1 MAHDAS
7 ARPNPLDRAAR
18 ATTVAALFA
27 IDPVGTAGVCL
38 RSAPGAARDLWI
50 DYLRSLL
57 PVEAPWKKLPLHIE
71 DDRLLGGVDLAASLA
86 RGRPVFQTGILMEA
100 DRGVVQLAMAERLSA
115 SVAARVGMA
124 LDTGEVICERDGF
137 TMHCPVQFGVLA
149 LDEGIDADET
159 PPASLLDR
167 FAFLLDLDG
176 IRACDFELRI
186 GLTPAEVAQARSRLA
201 DVKVGAAVLESLCAT
216 SMALGLTSVRTSL
229 LALRVARAIA
239 AADGR
244 WVVEASDA
252 ALAAE
257 LVYAPRAQ
265 TLPPPPTSEASAPQ
279 ELSHQ
284 PPPEETQT
292 LDDSDEERGNAAM
305 EDWVLAAAVAAIPP
319 GLLESLRAGGTK
331 SLRCPQRGKSGLH
344 RRSASGGRPRSS
356 IAGSIRNGNR
366 LDLLGTMKAA
376 APWQRARTR
385 TSAQAGTVSRGHYGN
400 RRLEFRREDFRVK
413 RYERKTGTVTL
424 FVVDASGSAALHRLG
439 EAKGAV
445 ELLLSD
451 CYVRRDRVALI
462 AFRGHDAELLLPPT
476 RSLVR
481 AKRCLSGLPGGG
493 GTPLAQGLDLAARV
507 AQNVLQD
514 GESPLVVLMTDARA
528 NITRDGQGDR
538 ERARADA
545 EAAARSIGSLGIAS
559 LLLDTSPRP
568 TEAAAQ
574 LARLM
579 RASYV
584 PLPYANATSVSS
596 LVRGALPGSRALTP
610 PAIPT
615 NSPRR

>member
-1 MAHDAS
+1 MVHESRSRRD
-7 ARPNPLDRAAR
+7 PLERAAR

-27 IDPVGTAGVCL
+27 IDPFGTAGVCL

-57 PVEAPWKKLPLHIE
+57 PPAAPWKKLPLHID
-71 DDRLLGGVDLAASLA
+71 DDRLLGGVDLAASLVG
-86 RGRPVFQTGILMEA
+86 GRPVFQSGILMEA
-100 DRGVVQLAMAERLSA
+100 DGGIIQLAMAERVST
-115 SVAARVGMA
+115 SVAARVGTA
-124 LDTGEVICERDGF
+124 LDIGEVVCERDGF

-167 FAFLLDLDG
+167 MAFLLDLEG

-186 GLTPAEVAQARSRLA
+186 GLTPEEIAQARVRLA
-201 DVKVGAAVLESLCAT
+201 AVTVGAEVMESLCAA
-216 SMALGLTSVRTSL
+216 SMSLGLTSIRTSL
-229 LALRVARAIA
+229 LALRVSRAIA

-244 WVVEASDA
+244 TVVDASDA

-265 TLPPPPTSEASAPQ
+265 ALPQSPSSDAAAPPEPQPPQ
-279 ELSHQ
+279 EAE
-284 PPPEETQT
+284 PPREST
-292 LDDSDEERGNAAM
+292 DESEGTGSI

-319 GLLESLRAGGTK
+319 GLLESLRTGAAK
-331 SLRCPQRGKSGLH
+331 AQRCPQRGKSGLR
-344 RRSASGGRPRSS
+344 RRSTTGGRPRSS
-356 IAGSIRNGNR
+356 TADSIRNGNR
-366 LDLLGTMKAA
+366 LDLLGTMKTA
-376 APWQRARTR
+376 APWQRARKRHAATTGLETR
-385 TSAQAGTVSRGHYGN
+385 APNGHRG
-400 RRLEFRREDFRVK
+400 LILRREDFRVK

-462 AFRGHDAELLLPPT
+462 AFRGLNAELLLPPT

-493 GTPLAQGLDLAARV
+493 GTPLALALDLAARL
-507 AQNVLQD
+507 AQNILQE

-545 EAAARSIGSLGIAS
+545 EAAAQSLRGLGIGS

-568 TEAAAQ
+568 NENAAH

-579 RASYV
+579 GANYV
-584 PLPYANATSVSS
+584 PLPYANASSVSS
-596 LVRGALPGSRALTP
+596 LVRGALPGARTSAPGSSRQGP
-610 PAIPT
+610 P
-615 NSPRR
+615 RG